1 MCGTA
6 GDQLRLER
14 PFEEDP
20 RGNRD
25 EAPKGALATGMT
37 PRVFEPTGLS
47 SMNESPETRNVL
59 DPRILT
65 GHGEDTLLVSLQTW
79 VERNESGVSAALMAF

>member
-1 MCGTA
+1 
-6 GDQLRLER
+6 
-14 PFEEDP
+14 
-20 RGNRD
+20 
-25 EAPKGALATGMT
+25 
-37 PRVFEPTGLS
+37 
-47 SMNESPETRNVL
+47 MNESPETRNVL